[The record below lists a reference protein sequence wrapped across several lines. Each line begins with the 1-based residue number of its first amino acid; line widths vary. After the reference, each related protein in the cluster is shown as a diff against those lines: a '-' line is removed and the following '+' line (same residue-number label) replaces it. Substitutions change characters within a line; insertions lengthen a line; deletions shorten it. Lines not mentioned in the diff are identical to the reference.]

1 MKFICFVIHRVKNLN
16 AMPEVR
22 DKVYDPDPEK
32 VNNTNTLTD
41 LNLNTNHLIDQPFSL
56 DQIHDR
62 CSVIKKNLFLEDKEI
77 KKLKKLK
84 LRLEDNLTTR
94 SGLSF
99 GRITASKCHRVACP
113 HKANTSP
120 TKIIK
125 DVLRYTQGVQT
136 KAMKDG
142 IENEELT
149 ISQYVEKMKKD
160 GHVGLEVQSCVFFVS
175 KSHRFLGAS
184 PDGLFTDES

>member
-32 VNNTNTLTD
+32 VKNTDTLTD
-41 LNLNTNHLIDQPFSL
+41 LNLNTNHLMDQPFSL

-84 LRLEDNLTTR
+84 LRQEDNLTTR
-94 SGLSF
+94 SGL
-99 GRITASKCHRVACP
+99 
-113 HKANTSP
+113 
-120 TKIIK
+120 II
-125 DVLRYTQGVQT
+125 DL
-136 KAMKDG
+136 
-142 IENEELT
+142 EE
-149 ISQYVEKMKKD
+149 
-160 GHVGLEVQSCVFFVS
+160 
-175 KSHRFLGAS
+175 
-184 PDGLFTDES
+184 